1 MGWDDGC
8 RIYTYCRSLSDT
20 YPTHNFLAPAKG
32 KKIPPGVAVSVSLA
46 ALSMAEERSLL
57 PSEGSSRGP
66 RGGGRAI
73 EDGRVEEA
81 LVGVHAR
88 TRARGSRDEESVMLK
103 LIKLGEMCTIVQ
115 SADTRIFVQVTFAFA
130 SSRAR
135 AMFAVSRQLA
145 APPFSLPLNLQCPKT
160 RSHSHVFVCPLH
172 RSPAHRARAR
182 RALLTLVPPPATRC
196 PSRTREWCGRA
207 RWAATSAWSASRC
220 PRRSSPRP

>member
-1 MGWDDGC
+1 
-8 RIYTYCRSLSDT
+8 
-20 YPTHNFLAPAKG
+20 
-32 KKIPPGVAVSVSLA
+32 
-46 ALSMAEERSLL
+46 MAEERSLL

-160 RSHSHVFVCPLH
+160 RSHSPVCICPLH
-172 RSPAHRARAR
+172 RSPAHRARAPCITHVS
-182 RALLTLVPPPATRC
+182 AASSHSMPVAYSGVVWEGSMGSDVCLVSLSLPTA
-196 PSRTREWCGRA
+196 
-207 RWAATSAWSASRC
+207 
-220 PRRSSPRP
+220 